1 MIVEERQIDTVRFG
15 EIKPG
20 AVFRANGSIWL
31 KTHSY
36 LSLTSPAVNVA
47 TGQWW
52 LVTDDDERVQHIPQA
67 RLVVTP

>member
-1 MIVEERQIDTVRFG
+1 MIVEERQIDTVPFG
-15 EIKPG
+15 DLMPG

-31 KTHSY
+31 KAHSY
-36 LSLTSPAVNVA
+36 SSLTSPAVNVA

-52 LVTDDDERVQHIPQA
+52 LVENDDERVQNIPQA